1 MIDLESK
8 LVIHEGKGYKLES
21 WAVWWRTPNG
31 LFQTLEA
38 ALDDAES
45 IEFPSHM
52 IRSVPV
58 ALAEDG
64 VYEERP

>member
-1 MIDLESK
+1 MIDLDNK
-8 LVIHEGKGYKLES
+8 LVIHEGKGYTIQS
-21 WAVWWRTPNG
+21 WAVWWRTPSG
-31 LFQTLEA
+31 LHQTLESAMADA
-38 ALDDAES
+38 AT